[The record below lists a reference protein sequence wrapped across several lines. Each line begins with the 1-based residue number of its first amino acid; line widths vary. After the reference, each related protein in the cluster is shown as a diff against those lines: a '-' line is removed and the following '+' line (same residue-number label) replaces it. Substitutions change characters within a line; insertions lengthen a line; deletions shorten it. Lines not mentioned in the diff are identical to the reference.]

1 MMDIGLL
8 LMIGQVALLNVE
20 EEHKLNKDN
29 VFHQEK
35 EEKLV
40 WEKKYYKDHV
50 MKVLVLVLT
59 PLLLKFYL

>member
-40 WEKKYYKDHV
+40 WEKK
-50 MKVLVLVLT
+50 
-59 PLLLKFYL
+59 F